1 MTLKSLF
8 VIPALAALSLA
19 QAQTPTKLGVVHI
32 QNAIIQ
38 TKDGQKAAQALQ
50 AKFDP
55 KRKALEQKQA
65 EIANK
70 QQELSK
76 GSNTMAEARRTQLTR
91 EIDSLQKSLQRESED
106 AQGELEQEQNKVLN
120 ELGQKLLVVLDKY
133 ARDNNYAMVLD
144 VSSPQT
150 PVLFLANGI
159 DITREIVDLYDK
171 NAVPG
176 GAAPATAA
184 PKPAGPAG
192 SPAVAPAAKKIPAAK

>member
-176 GAAPATAA
+176 GAPMTAA
-184 PKPAGPAG
+184 PKPGA
-192 SPAVAPAAKKIPAAK
+192 PAVAPAAKKIPAAK

>member
-65 EIANK
+65 EIASK

-176 GAAPATAA
+176 GAPMTAA
-184 PKPAGPAG
+184 PKPGA
-192 SPAVAPAAKKIPAAK
+192 PAVAPAAKKIPAAK

>member
-120 ELGQKLLVVLDKY
+120 ELGQKLLVVLDKF

-171 NAVPG
+171 NAVPA
-176 GAAPATAA
+176 GATSAA
-184 PKPAGPAG
+184 PKPAAPAA
-192 SPAVAPAAKKIPAAK
+192 SPAAPAAKKIPAAK